1 MEGRDECNVT
11 IVDSTST
18 ITTTTTMVPTT
29 TETITSAETTS
40 ATTISSAMTL
50 TTREMTTVQAPQ
62 LPPTPT
68 GAPTPPPPSTTPPPT
83 PIGAPTPTPPPPPT
97 TTPPPPT
104 TTPSPA
110 TTTTTTPPPSPT
122 TPPPTTP
129 PPPSTT
135 PTTTT
140 TTPPPSPSTTPPP
153 PSTTTPPPSTTPS
166 PTTTPPPPTEP
177 VTGTELPPT
186 AKLQTPLTETQIT
199 APSNVY
205 PTESTELDTSTE
217 MQKLPTEDAEMMDI
231 DEEPLWKDA
240 EIKKLTRQVKNQQ
253 REMERMKEAYLEEN
267 KFRRSC
273 EKRIRDLEVELNATK
288 TDNNSIR
295 KMEQYYMEE
304 IPPNVQKIRSVSANS
319 SWGEPRSTSHSAGSR
334 AYDAMLPSG
343 LKNIGNTC
351 YINSV
356 LQCLFNVYDFSYH
369 FIYMGYKQ
377 DLNRENKLNAEVVD
391 VIAQI
396 FQALHNK
403 TPTDTYLRKF
413 KDVLCKCDEQFVGS
427 GQQDAHD
434 LLTVVLT
441 CLHEALT
448 TVQDPANDSSISI
461 VSDIFHGL
469 QESTIVCPKTGS
481 VISRT
486 RETFNSIS
494 LPVDMLKDWSL
505 EELIKKHF
513 EDQRIEWEC
522 VDCGTLHPC
531 NHTTILVTLPIILII
546 HLSKIANY
554 NLVGVCHH
562 RGTANAGHY
571 FALCKKW
578 DDNNWYLYDDS
589 YVSQLRSQHHAPDT
603 AHILFYKAM
612 TESYPTQIPH
622 TNSS

>member
-1 MEGRDECNVT
+1 
-11 IVDSTST
+11 
-18 ITTTTTMVPTT
+18 
-29 TETITSAETTS
+29 
-40 ATTISSAMTL
+40 
-50 TTREMTTVQAPQ
+50 
-62 LPPTPT
+62 
-68 GAPTPPPPSTTPPPT
+68 
-83 PIGAPTPTPPPPPT
+83 
-97 TTPPPPT
+97 
-104 TTPSPA
+104 
-110 TTTTTTPPPSPT
+110 
-122 TPPPTTP
+122 
-129 PPPSTT
+129 
-135 PTTTT
+135 
-140 TTPPPSPSTTPPP
+140 
-153 PSTTTPPPSTTPS
+153 
-166 PTTTPPPPTEP
+166 
-177 VTGTELPPT
+177 
-186 AKLQTPLTETQIT
+186 
-199 APSNVY
+199 
-205 PTESTELDTSTE
+205 

-295 KMEQYYMEE
+295 KMEQYYMALAISWQTQYNTVLDAYNKLEDDFTKYKVYVEKKAQDLMAGGNSPNTARNQHPLQEE

-546 HLSKIANY
+546 HLSKYTKRSVRGQKNLVHYPVEGLRIKRRPTHDTVRIANY